1 VCIYRI
7 AVGSSR
13 AVLQLV
19 AQRSADVEVGDED
32 MRRAF
37 DKVLPMRC
45 RRSCDDHRSTPFD

>member
-1 VCIYRI
+1 
-7 AVGSSR
+7 
-13 AVLQLV
+13 VLQLV